1 MEHARAGSSSA
12 VSVSV
17 IKLTIG
23 SAVSL
28 NLKDS
33 RQKREFG
40 LVWFLRRRE
49 KLPRVA
55 LQKQRSLKYF
65 FLLHIF
71 LSVSILC

>member
-1 MEHARAGSSSA
+1 MKHARAGSSSA

-23 SAVSL
+23 SAISL

-49 KLPRVA
+49 KLPRVG
-55 LQKQRSLKYF
+55 LQKQRSLKSF

>member
-23 SAVSL
+23 SAISL

-40 LVWFLRRRE
+40 LVWFLRRE

-55 LQKQRSLKYF
+55 LQKQRSLKSF

-71 LSVSILC
+71 LSISILC